1 MARAVYDIAAN
12 AGRIPPCRIWPERR
26 HQAGRI
32 TRVERDGGIG
42 RLAMLVQ
49 PHLEPGD
56 QLRLGRRCCHVSGL
70 AHADL
75 DQVPAKE
82 LDAENCVVV
91 ATASP
96 GARTATGSQ
105 VLAEHRQ
112 INVAQA
118 CALIGHDMAKMSS
131 RRQISHGRARVV
143 ALPFERYGEVV
154 EVRSARPAPQMPQH
168 LRC

>member
-1 MARAVYDIAAN
+1 MRRELVREDVEEEAAN
-12 AGRIPPCRIWPERR
+12 ELVGGEGHCLGFVADAVILPAGS
-26 HQAGRI
+26 AGAVATAR
-32 TRVERDGGIG
+32 G
-42 RLAMLVQ
+42 
-49 PHLEPGD
+49 P
-56 QLRLGRRCCHVSGL
+56 

-82 LDAENCVVV
+82 LGAENCVVV

-118 CALIGHDMAKMSS
+118 CALIGHDMAKMRS
-131 RRQISHGRARVV
+131 RPQISHGRARAV
-143 ALPFERYGEVV
+143 ALPFERCREIV
-154 EVRSARPAPQMPQH
+154 EIRSARPAPQMSQH